1 MILEYGTI
9 YYNQYGHPWNEIKSL
24 YYIWRLIKKTK
35 PNIVH
40 LVTLKPCLYG
50 GIITCFLKVKGVLF
64 AFAGMGIIFS
74 SKKWAYKIISIILC
88 FFFWYIFKQK
98 NYFVLFQNTSDRDFF
113 IKLGLINKSKAKL
126 IKGSGV
132 DLIAFKK
139 YKEPKGNIHVMFIS
153 RLLYDKGV
161 SFFISAAKLI
171 KARCSLSIKFWVVGS
186 QDLGNPNSISNAEVD
201 KWKQEGIVEVKGHI
215 NNIKNVYKKS
225 HIVCLPSFYGEGIPK
240 VILEAAATGRPVV
253 TTDHPGCRDA
263 ITDGVTGILVPIKN
277 TEKLANAIEYLASKK
292 KIRNLMGN
300 KARILAE
307 KEFSLEKVTTK
318 HMQLYN
324 QLLNY
329 H

>member
-1 MILEYGTI
+1 METGR
-9 YYNQYGHPWNEIKSL
+9 NCRS
-24 YYIWRLIKKTK
+24 
-35 PNIVH
+35 
-40 LVTLKPCLYG
+40 
-50 GIITCFLKVKGVLF
+50 
-64 AFAGMGIIFS
+64 
-74 SKKWAYKIISIILC
+74 
-88 FFFWYIFKQK
+88 
-98 NYFVLFQNTSDRDFF
+98 
-113 IKLGLINKSKAKL
+113 
-126 IKGSGV
+126 
-132 DLIAFKK
+132 
-139 YKEPKGNIHVMFIS
+139 
-153 RLLYDKGV
+153 
-161 SFFISAAKLI
+161 
-171 KARCSLSIKFWVVGS
+171 
-186 QDLGNPNSISNAEVD
+186 
-201 KWKQEGIVEVKGHI
+201 KGHI